1 MSYILN
7 ALRKSEQERQESQ
20 IETLE
25 NRIQHNQNS
34 KPIKTSV
41 WLISLVLVNV
51 FFLLYFLWSFTK
63 NETEDNIKNKVVLV
77 QKELKKAVS
86 EQKQKKEIKEKLADK
101 PSTVLLAAKQQ
112 FSIAE
117 QIEKRKILSHVV
129 IKEIKPAKAKIAI
142 PKRIPIAVLK
152 TPVKKQKQSISVSE
166 IVIQPIEL
174 EKQTNDFPF
183 LSELDYDFRRK
194 VPDMDINVYV
204 YAEKQQDR
212 FIMVN
217 MKKYLT
223 GQVMESGI
231 TLKEI
236 RIDSLLVEY
245 RHRIFQ
251 IKRK

>member
-1 MSYILN
+1 
-7 ALRKSEQERQESQ
+7 
-20 IETLE
+20 
-25 NRIQHNQNS
+25 
-34 KPIKTSV
+34 
-41 WLISLVLVNV
+41 VNV

-77 QKELKKAVS
+77 QKELNNAVP
-86 EQKQKKEIKEKLADK
+86 EQNKEIKEKLADK
-101 PSTVLLAAKQQ
+101 PSSVFLAAKQQ
-112 FSIAE
+112 LSIAE

-129 IKEIKPAKAKIAI
+129 IKEIKPVKAKIAI
-142 PKRIPIAVLK
+142 PKRMPIAVLK
-152 TPVKKQKQSISVSE
+152 APVKKQKQSISVSE
-166 IVIQPIEL
+166 IIIQPIEP
-174 EKQTNDFPF
+174 EKKVNDFPF

-212 FIMVN
+212 FIMIN

-223 GQVMESGI
+223 GQLMESGI